1 MIVKTETMKKLLLSL
16 LCLTTVSA
24 HASHVREEISMTCTY
39 QDLTAQNSRPK
50 QSVCGWPQWESS
62 HVYDKQ
68 RGGYVAGNGEAY
80 RLSGGKTVTFSYE
93 AFMKSEGSGPEI
105 GKWIHS
111 PKQMNGR
118 AYRTTER
125 QIQGKLWTC
134 HRSATEEL
142 CVQAA
147 F

>member
-1 MIVKTETMKKLLLSL
+1 MKKLFLTLFFLSA
-16 LCLTTVSA
+16 VSA
-24 HASHVREEISMTCTY
+24 HASHVYEDIDRICTY
-39 QDLTAQNSRPK
+39 QDLTVKNSRPK
-50 QSVCGWPQWESS
+50 QSVCGWSQWESS

-68 RGGYVAGNGEAY
+68 RGGYMAGNGEKY
-80 RLSGGKTVTFSYE
+80 RLPGGKTVTFSYE

-105 GKWIHS
+105 GKWTHS
-111 PKQMNGR
+111 PKQMNGKTF
-118 AYRTTER
+118 RTTER
-125 QIQGKLWTC
+125 QVQGKRRTC

>member
-1 MIVKTETMKKLLLSL
+1 MKMKKLFLTLFFLSAA
-16 LCLTTVSA
+16 SA
-24 HASHVREEISMTCTY
+24 HASHVHEDIEICTY
-39 QDLTAQNSRPK
+39 QDLTAPNTRPK
-50 QSVCGWPQWESS
+50 QSVCRVFVWESM

-68 RGGYVAGNGEAY
+68 RGGYMAGNGEEY
-80 RLSGGKTVTFSYE
+80 RLPGGKTVTFSYE

-105 GKWIHS
+105 GKWTHS
-111 PKQMNGR
+111 PKQMNGK
-118 AYRTTER
+118 AFRTTER
-125 QIQGKLWTC
+125 QIQGKRWTC

>member
-1 MIVKTETMKKLLLSL
+1 MKKLFLTLFFLSAA
-16 LCLTTVSA
+16 SA
-24 HASHVREEISMTCTY
+24 HASHVYEDIDRICTY

-50 QSVCGWPQWESS
+50 QSVCGWSQWESS

-68 RGGYVAGNGEAY
+68 RGGYVAGNGEEY
-80 RLSGGKTVTFSYE
+80 RLPGGKTVTFSYE

-105 GKWIHS
+105 GKWTHS

-118 AYRTTER
+118 AYRSTER
-125 QIQGKLWTC
+125 QIQGTRWTC

-142 CVQAA
+142 CV
-147 F
+147 

>member
-1 MIVKTETMKKLLLSL
+1 MKKLFLTLFFLSAA
-16 LCLTTVSA
+16 SA
-24 HASHVREEISMTCTY
+24 HASHVYEDIDRICTY

-50 QSVCGWPQWESS
+50 QSVCGWSQWESS

-68 RGGYVAGNGEAY
+68 RGGYVAGNGEEY
-80 RLSGGKTVTFSYE
+80 RLPGGKTVTFSYE

-105 GKWIHS
+105 GKWTHS

-118 AYRTTER
+118 AYRSTER
-125 QIQGKLWTC
+125 QIQGKRWTC
-134 HRSATEEL
+134 YRSATEEL
-142 CVQAA
+142 YVQAA

>member
-1 MIVKTETMKKLLLSL
+1 MKKLLLTL

-24 HASHVREEISMTCTY
+24 HASHVYEDIDRICTY

-50 QSVCGWPQWESS
+50 QSVCGWSQWESM

-80 RLSGGKTVTFSYE
+80 RLRGGKTVTFSYE

-105 GKWIHS
+105 GKWTHS

-118 AYRTTER
+118 AYRSTER
-125 QIQGKLWTC
+125 QIQGKRWTC

>member
-1 MIVKTETMKKLLLSL
+1 MKKLFLSL
-16 LCLTTVSA
+16 LCLTAVSA
-24 HASHVREEISMTCTY
+24 HASHVYEDIDRICTY

-50 QSVCGWPQWESS
+50 QSVCGWSQWESS

-80 RLSGGKTVTFSYE
+80 RLPGGKTVTFSYE

-105 GKWIHS
+105 GKWTHS

-118 AYRTTER
+118 AYRTTQR
-125 QIQGKLWTC
+125 QIQGKRWTC

>member
-1 MIVKTETMKKLLLSL
+1 MEMKKLLLTLFFLSA
-16 LCLTTVSA
+16 VSA
-24 HASHVREEISMTCTY
+24 HASHVYEDIDRICTY

-50 QSVCGWPQWESS
+50 QSVCGWSQWESS

-68 RGGYVAGNGEAY
+68 RGGYMAGNGEEY
-80 RLSGGKTVTFSYE
+80 RLPGGKTVTFSYE

-105 GKWIHS
+105 GKWTHS
-111 PKQMNGR
+111 PKQMNGK
-118 AYRTTER
+118 AFHTTER
-125 QIQGKLWTC
+125 QIQGKRWTC
-134 HRSATEEL
+134 YRSTTAEL

>member
-1 MIVKTETMKKLLLSL
+1 MKKLLLTLFFLSAA
-16 LCLTTVSA
+16 SA
-24 HASHVREEISMTCTY
+24 HASHVYEGIDKVCTY
-39 QDLTAQNSRPK
+39 QDLTVQNSRPK
-50 QSVCGWPQWESS
+50 QSVCGWSQWESS

-68 RGGYVAGNGEAY
+68 RSGYVAGNGEEY

-105 GKWIHS
+105 GKWTHS
-111 PKQMNGR
+111 PKQMNGK
-118 AYRTTER
+118 AFRTTER
-125 QIQGKLWTC
+125 QIQGKRWTC

>member
-1 MIVKTETMKKLLLSL
+1 MKKLFLTLFFLSAA
-16 LCLTTVSA
+16 SA
-24 HASHVREEISMTCTY
+24 HASHVYEDIDRICTY

-50 QSVCGWPQWESS
+50 QSVCGWSQWESS

-68 RGGYVAGNGEAY
+68 RGGYVAGNGEEY
-80 RLSGGKTVTFSYE
+80 RLPGGKTITFSYE

-105 GKWIHS
+105 GKWTHS

-118 AYRTTER
+118 AYRTTQR
-125 QIQGKLWTC
+125 QIQGKRWTC

>member
-1 MIVKTETMKKLLLSL
+1 MKKLFLSL
-16 LCLTTVSA
+16 LCLTAVSA
-24 HASHVREEISMTCTY
+24 HASHVYEDIDRICTY

-50 QSVCGWPQWESS
+50 QSVCGWSQWESS

-68 RGGYVAGNGEAY
+68 RGGYMAGNGEEY
-80 RLSGGKTVTFSYE
+80 RLPGGKTVTFSYE

-105 GKWIHS
+105 GKWTHS

-125 QIQGKLWTC
+125 QIQGKRWAC

>member
-1 MIVKTETMKKLLLSL
+1 MKKLLLTL
-16 LCLTTVSA
+16 LCLTTVSTY
-24 HASHVREEISMTCTY
+24 ASHVREEINEVCTY
-39 QDLTAQNSRPK
+39 QDLTAPNTRPR
-50 QSVCGWPQWESS
+50 QSACRVFVWESM

-68 RGGYVAGNGEAY
+68 RGGYVAGNGEEY
-80 RLSGGKTVTFSYE
+80 RLPGGKTVTFSYE
-93 AFMKSEGSGPEI
+93 AFMKAAESAPET
-105 GKWIHS
+105 GEWTHS

-125 QIQGKLWTC
+125 QIQGKRWTC

-142 CVQAA
+142 CVQAT

>member
-1 MIVKTETMKKLLLSL
+1 MKMKKLFLTLFFLSAA
-16 LCLTTVSA
+16 SA
-24 HASHVREEISMTCTY
+24 HASHVYEDIDRICTY

-50 QSVCGWPQWESS
+50 QSVCGWSQWESS

>member
-1 MIVKTETMKKLLLSL
+1 MKMKKLF
-16 LCLTTVSA
+16 LTLFFLAAASA
-24 HASHVREEISMTCTY
+24 HASHVYEDIDRICTY

-50 QSVCGWPQWESS
+50 QSVCGWSQWESS

-68 RGGYVAGNGEAY
+68 R
-80 RLSGGKTVTFSYE
+80 GGKTVTFSYE

-111 PKQMNGR
+111 PKQMNGN
-118 AYRTTER
+118 AFRTTER
-125 QIQGKLWTC
+125 QIQGKRWTC

-142 CVQAA
+142 CVQTA

>member
-1 MIVKTETMKKLLLSL
+1 MYEAINEV
-16 LCLTTVSA
+16 
-24 HASHVREEISMTCTY
+24 CTY

-50 QSVCGWPQWESS
+50 QSVCGWSQWESS

-80 RLSGGKTVTFSYE
+80 RLRGGKTVTFSYE

-105 GKWIHS
+105 GKWTHS

-118 AYRTTER
+118 AYRSTER
-125 QIQGKLWTC
+125 QIQGK
-134 HRSATEEL
+134 R
-142 CVQAA
+142 
-147 F
+147 

>member
-1 MIVKTETMKKLLLSL
+1 MKKLLLTLFVLSAA
-16 LCLTTVSA
+16 SA
-24 HASHVREEISMTCTY
+24 HASHVREAISMTCTY
-39 QDLTAQNSRPK
+39 QDLTAPNSRPK
-50 QSVCGWPQWESS
+50 RSACSWTEWESM

-68 RGGYVAGNGEAY
+68 RGGYVADNGEGY
-80 RLSGGKTVTFSYE
+80 RLPGGKTVTFSYE

-105 GKWIHS
+105 GKWTHS

-118 AYRTTER
+118 AYRSTER
-125 QIQGKLWTC
+125 QIQGKRWTC